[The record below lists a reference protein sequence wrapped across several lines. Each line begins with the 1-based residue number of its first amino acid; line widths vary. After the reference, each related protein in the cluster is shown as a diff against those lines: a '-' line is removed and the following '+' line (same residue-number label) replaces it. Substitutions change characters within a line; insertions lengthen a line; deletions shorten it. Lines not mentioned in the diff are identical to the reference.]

1 MTLNRT
7 IIIAEAGVNHN
18 GDLTIAKKL
27 VEAAAIAGADIVK
40 FQTFNASR
48 QVTKTAMKAD
58 YQQKTTNSIESQ
70 HEMLSRLELSDTMH
84 YALIEHCKKFNIKFL
99 STGFDIESVDFL
111 VGLGQDQFKIPSGEI
126 TNFPYLQYI
135 GGLKKNVF
143 ISTGMC
149 TLKEIDD
156 AIQVLEKAG
165 TKRSMMTVLQCTTAY
180 PAPMSEVNLRAM
192 DTIQKAFGV
201 KIGYSDHTSG
211 IEAAIAA
218 VALGAEVVEKHFT
231 LNRNLPGPDHLASLE
246 PAELKSMVLAI
257 RNIEC
262 ALGDGFKVP
271 SPSET
276 TNMSVVR
283 KSIVA
288 KTIIKMGDV
297 FTVNNLA
304 VKRPGYGLS
313 PMLWKEVLGK
323 KAIRDF
329 NIDELINL

>member
-1 MTLNRT
+1 
-7 IIIAEAGVNHN
+7 
-18 GDLTIAKKL
+18 
-27 VEAAAIAGADIVK
+27 
-40 FQTFNASR
+40 
-48 QVTKTAMKAD
+48 
-58 YQQKTTNSIESQ
+58 
-70 HEMLSRLELSDTMH
+70 
-84 YALIEHCKKFNIKFL
+84 
-99 STGFDIESVDFL
+99 
-111 VGLGQDQFKIPSGEI
+111 
-126 TNFPYLQYI
+126 
-135 GGLKKNVF
+135 LKKKVF

-201 KIGYSDHTSG
+201 KVGYSDHTSG

-262 ALGDGFKVP
+262 ALGDGFKAP

-276 TNMSVVR
+276 KNMSVVR

-288 KTIIKMGDV
+288 KKTIKMGDV